1 MTDLDELVFPLIEI
15 LIKTYEE
22 KTEINDKF
30 IARLKNSRF
39 SQLVVQDMKIENK
52 NFSDFVKELKHLK
65 ENIKFA
71 VRSVE

>member
-22 KTEINDKF
+22 KTEINDKY

>member
-22 KTEINDKF
+22 KTEINDKH
-30 IARLKNSRF
+30 IERLKNSRF

>member
-22 KTEINDKF
+22 KTEINDKY
-30 IARLKNSRF
+30 IVRLKNSKF

>member
-22 KTEINDKF
+22 KTEINDKY
-30 IARLKNSRF
+30 ISRLKNSRF

-52 NFSDFVKELKHLK
+52 NFWDFVKELKHLK

-71 VRSVE
+71 VHSVE

>member
-22 KTEINDKF
+22 KTEINDKY
-30 IARLKNSRF
+30 IARLKNSKF

-52 NFSDFVKELKHLK
+52 NFTDFVKELKHLK

-71 VRSVE
+71 VHSVE

>member
-15 LIKTYEE
+15 LIKSYEE
-22 KTEINDKF
+22 KTEINDKY
-30 IARLKNSRF
+30 IERLKTSRF
-39 SQLVVQDMKIENK
+39 SQLAVQDMKIENK

>member
-15 LIKTYEE
+15 LIKSYEE
-22 KTEINDKF
+22 KTEINDKY

-39 SQLVVQDMKIENK
+39 SQLAVQDMKIENK

>member
-15 LIKTYEE
+15 LIKSYEE
-22 KTEINDKF
+22 KTEINDKY
-30 IARLKNSRF
+30 IERLKNSRF

-71 VRSVE
+71 VRPVE

>member
-22 KTEINDKF
+22 KTEINDKY
-30 IARLKNSRF
+30 IERLKNSKF

-71 VRSVE
+71 VHSVE

>member
-22 KTEINDKF
+22 KTEINDKY
-30 IARLKNSRF
+30 IERLKNSRF

>member
-15 LIKTYEE
+15 LIKSYEE
-22 KTEINDKF
+22 KTEINDKY

-52 NFSDFVKELKHLK
+52 NFLDFVKELKHLK
-65 ENIKFA
+65 ENIRFA

>member
-22 KTEINDKF
+22 KTEINDKY
-30 IARLKNSRF
+30 IARLKNSKF
-39 SQLVVQDMKIENK
+39 SQLAVQDMKIENK

>member
-15 LIKTYEE
+15 LIKSYEE
-22 KTEINDKF
+22 KTEINDKY
-30 IARLKNSRF
+30 IERLKNSRF

-52 NFSDFVKELKHLK
+52 NFTDFVKELKHLK

>member
-22 KTEINDKF
+22 KTEINDKY
-30 IARLKNSRF
+30 IERLKNSRF
-39 SQLVVQDMKIENK
+39 SQLVVQDMKSENK

>member
-22 KTEINDKF
+22 KTEINDKY
-30 IARLKNSRF
+30 IERLKNSKF
-39 SQLVVQDMKIENK
+39 NQLVVQDMKIENK

>member
-15 LIKTYEE
+15 LIRTYEE
-22 KTEINDKF
+22 KTEINDKY
-30 IARLKNSRF
+30 IARLKNSKF

-71 VRSVE
+71 VHSVE

>member
-22 KTEINDKF
+22 KTEINDKY
-30 IARLKNSRF
+30 IERLKNSRF
-39 SQLVVQDMKIENK
+39 NQLVVQDMKIENK

>member
-22 KTEINDKF
+22 KTEINDKY

-71 VRSVE
+71 VHSVE

>member
-22 KTEINDKF
+22 KTEINDKY
-30 IARLKNSRF
+30 IERLKNSSF
-39 SQLVVQDMKIENK
+39 NQLVVQDMKIENK

>member
-1 MTDLDELVFPLIEI
+1 MTDIDELVFPLIEI

-22 KTEINDKF
+22 KTEINDKY
-30 IARLKNSRF
+30 IERLKNSKF
-39 SQLVVQDMKIENK
+39 NQLVVQDMKIENK

>member
-15 LIKTYEE
+15 LIKSYEE
-22 KTEINDKF
+22 KTEINDKY
-30 IARLKNSRF
+30 IARLKNSKF

-52 NFSDFVKELKHLK
+52 NFTDFVKELKHLK

>member
-15 LIKTYEE
+15 LIKSYEE
-22 KTEINDKF
+22 KTEINDKY
-30 IARLKNSRF
+30 IARLKNSKF

-71 VRSVE
+71 VHIVE

>member
-15 LIKTYEE
+15 LIKSYEE
-22 KTEINDKF
+22 KTEINDKY
-30 IARLKNSRF
+30 IERLKNSKF

-52 NFSDFVKELKHLK
+52 NFSDFVKELKYLK

-71 VRSVE
+71 VHSVE

>member
-15 LIKTYEE
+15 LIKSYEE
-22 KTEINDKF
+22 KTEINDKY

-39 SQLVVQDMKIENK
+39 SQLVAQDMKIENK
-52 NFSDFVKELKHLK
+52 NFIDFVKELKHLK

>member
-15 LIKTYEE
+15 LIKSYEE
-22 KTEINDKF
+22 KTEINEKY
-30 IARLKNSRF
+30 IARLKNSKF

-71 VRSVE
+71 VHSVE

>member
-22 KTEINDKF
+22 KTEINDKY

-39 SQLVVQDMKIENK
+39 SQLAVQDMKIENK

-71 VRSVE
+71 VHSVE